1 MMLIPVLG
9 SSGIIDLMHTAG
21 KFGMQWETMNSTD
34 FGGLLHNSDNK
45 VCAIC
50 TTTQICMPYKSTESG
65 LQKLTSKNEKTVSK
79 TCCNHVFCYYCV

>member
-9 SSGIIDLMHTAG
+9 SSGIIDIMHTAG
-21 KFGMQWETMNSTD
+21 KVGMQWYPMDDSD

-50 TTTQICMPYKSTESG
+50 STTQICMPYKSTE
-65 LQKLTSKNEKTVSK
+65 
-79 TCCNHVFCYYCV
+79 